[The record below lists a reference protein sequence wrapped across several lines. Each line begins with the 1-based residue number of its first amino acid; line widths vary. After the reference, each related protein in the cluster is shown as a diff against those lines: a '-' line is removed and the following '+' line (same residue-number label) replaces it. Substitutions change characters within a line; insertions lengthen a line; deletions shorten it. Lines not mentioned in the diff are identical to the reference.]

1 MRFSRTAALLLL
13 ATLAA
18 TPVLA
23 AQGSSALD
31 PSVPPMR
38 ALIERF
44 SADQATLLSVYADPL
59 APAARARNAAFYRE
73 QHALLATI
81 DFNALDQEGKAD
93 YLSFANLLTQL
104 EHQLALDER
113 QWSEVAPLLPF
124 APAIFALEDAR
135 RRMERPDPQKAA
147 AQLSEL
153 TLTVTAS
160 RKALGGAPP
169 LIWNNSPHSFSTGST
184 SGTAT
189 IPPLPGGPR
198 SLINRPPPRSRTSQ
212 LFSARNCPASP
223 PTIKLQFSARPSAA
237 RRCSSSST
245 TP

>member
-124 APAIFALEDAR
+124 APAIFALE
-135 RRMERPDPQKAA
+135 
-147 AQLSEL
+147 
-153 TLTVTAS
+153 
-160 RKALGGAPP
+160 
-169 LIWNNSPHSFSTGST
+169 
-184 SGTAT
+184 
-189 IPPLPGGPR
+189 
-198 SLINRPPPRSRTSQ
+198 
-212 LFSARNCPASP
+212 
-223 PTIKLQFSARPSAA
+223 AA
-237 RRCSSSST
+237 RRLGVPPAECCAFEDGELGLQSARAAGM
-245 TP
+245 PVIDVREIR

>member
-160 RKALGGAPP
+160 RKALEAKVKD
-169 LIWNNSPHSFSTGST
+169 
-184 SGTAT
+184 
-189 IPPLPGGPR
+189 
-198 SLINRPPPRSRTSQ
+198 
-212 LFSARNCPASP
+212 ASP
-223 PTIKLQFSARPSAA
+223 ADRINAWRAA
-237 RRCSSSST
+237 ADLEQLT
-245 TP
+245 TQLHCLPPFEHRTHEGWGTEHLREDRKPHRVVYSLFPIP